1 MLFFKTT
8 REVTIV
14 IDPKLRRQLQLARI
28 HELHTLRW
36 NERRIELIKAL
47 LVARVEGNQANIAH
61 VRDSLCEHKL
71 SRFDTKETLRE
82 LGVSEEEHV
91 KASPHSREVEDRL
104 AYMRIRAREVVR
116 RSCNWRTEEII
127 ILEFGNRIQD
137 IESQLSFWKA
147 RRKIFAII
155 VGGLALYPDYAFDLK
170 GRFRPHPALAIVM
183 RILSEKKDNWGMA
196 YWFAS
201 PNGWLGGSR
210 PQDVLADDPA
220 GVIAAAQV
228 EANGI
233 MHG

>member
-1 MLFFKTT
+1 M
-8 REVTIV
+8 
-14 IDPKLRRQLQLARI
+14 IDPKLRRQLQLAHI
-28 HELHTLRW
+28 HELHALRW
-36 NERRIELIKAL
+36 NERRIELIEAL
-47 LVARVEGNQANIAH
+47 RVARVEGNQANIAH
-61 VRDSLCEHKL
+61 VRDSLREHRL

-82 LGVSEEEHV
+82 LGVIEEEHV
-91 KASPHSREVEDRL
+91 TASPNRREVEDRL

-116 RSCNWRTEEII
+116 RSCNWRTEG
-127 ILEFGNRIQD
+127 ILIVEFGNRISD

-147 RRKIFAII
+147 RRKIFTITI
-155 VGGLALYPDYAFDLK
+155 GGVALYPDYAFDLK
-170 GRFRPHPALAIVM
+170 GRFRPHPALAVVI

-210 PQDVLADDPA
+210 PQDILADDPA

-233 MHG
+233 QHG